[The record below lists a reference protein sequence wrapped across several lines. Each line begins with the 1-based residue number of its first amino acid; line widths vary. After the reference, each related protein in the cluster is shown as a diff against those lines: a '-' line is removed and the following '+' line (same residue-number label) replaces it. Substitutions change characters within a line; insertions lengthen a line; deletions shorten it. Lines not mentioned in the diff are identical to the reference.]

1 MITSSAGLVAQ
12 NKQKLSMSQEL
23 LTSLQSK
30 LRVCQED
37 AHKYIKEKDMIT
49 SKIQKYEESLH
60 GLQFDNQRYEEV
72 QRLMTV
78 FILFSLDVDRRKR
91 MSYNRFRMKLILWML
106 LFLLI

>member
-1 MITSSAGLVAQ
+1 
-12 NKQKLSMSQEL
+12 MSQEL
-23 LTSLQSK
+23 LASLQSK

-37 AHKYIKEKDMIT
+37 AHKYTKEKDMIT

-78 FILFSLDVDRRKR
+78 FIVFFLDVDRRKR

>member
-1 MITSSAGLVAQ
+1 
-12 NKQKLSMSQEL
+12 MSQEL

-78 FILFSLDVDRRKR
+78 FIVFSLDVDRRKR
-91 MSYNRFRMKLILWML
+91 MSYNRFQMKLILWML